1 MDYLEKMRSDYDE
14 WQRKIAV
21 EKRKHFDLAFKSFIR
36 EHKGETIEEV
46 RRIIL
51 DLEEQAHRDKS
62 LSQMEFSREF
72 RIRFDEHVES
82 QIVVVEE
89 V

>member
-1 MDYLEKMRSDYDE
+1 MNKETVD
-14 WQRKIAV
+14 
-21 EKRKHFDLAFKSFIR
+21 FFKDISN
-36 EHKGETIEEV
+36 
-46 RRIIL
+46 L
-51 DLEEQAHRDKS
+51 DLEEQAQRDKS
-62 LSQMEFSREF
+62 LSQIEFSREF